1 MKKHEKLRKEA
12 DALKSYADTIE
23 ENNEL
28 HMETLARTEL
38 ATRQLLDSKVTS
50 ESIETYRAMIHRINL
65 DIQAINRSD
74 ELARAKLKAEM
85 MAIEADFFE
94 TNE

>member
-12 DALKSYADTIE
+12 EALKSYADTLE
-23 ENNEL
+23 ASNEQ
-28 HMETLARTEL
+28 HREMVARTDS

-50 ESIETYRAMIHRINL
+50 ESIEIYRSSIHRINL
-65 DIQAINRSD
+65 DIQALYRRD
-74 ELARAKLKAEM
+74 ELARAMLKAEM
-85 MAIEADFFE
+85 KAIEADFCE